1 MWVVTATFSDVQYP
15 YVICLFCSLT
25 GCDWI
30 GMWCVFVSI
39 VTIRIKG
46 MCFLHV
52 WSIGICL
59 LGKKDIP
66 EAVHAVEDASTL
78 MVLMVFVD
86 DSHDADDVYNPIP
99 WWIFRMCMWVKMSC
113 VVKKK
118 YVLWIRLK
126 LMCGNN
132 KGSGWVNRPARKIS
146 MMVTIL
152 SLFQLYHH
160 SVTIT

>member
-113 VVKKK
+113 VVKKNMFCELDWNSCVATIK
-118 YVLWIRLK
+118 GQAGWIVLPGRSQWW
-126 LMCGNN
+126 
-132 KGSGWVNRPARKIS
+132 SPS
-146 MMVTIL
+146 
-152 SLFQLYHH
+152 
-160 SVTIT
+160 